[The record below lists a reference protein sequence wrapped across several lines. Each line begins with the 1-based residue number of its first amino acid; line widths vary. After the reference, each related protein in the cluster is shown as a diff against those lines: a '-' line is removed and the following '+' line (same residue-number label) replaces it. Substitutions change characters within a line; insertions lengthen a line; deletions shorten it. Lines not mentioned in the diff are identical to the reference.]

1 MIESF
6 SFCVAITLKQKPDII
21 SCAAMKQHK
30 LEIVLASL
38 FLGAFVAFWLWQNPS
53 LIRGKLRAD
62 EIDRYLTSIDRQVQ
76 QPQTQ
81 KQHFLAR
88 LRSWAEADDGKPVY
102 MLNLMRFYDT
112 LRRSDVPVDFQGTPE
127 ESNAFYERQVAPLLV
142 KRGGYPSI
150 GGKAEGKNLV
160 GFNKAAD
167 DWSRVLMVR
176 YPDRRAFLS
185 LLADPAYGPL
195 VPYKMMAV
203 ELVLVP
209 VAGDVVIP
217 DLRVAFGGVLLIA
230 FLTIA
235 WFRAIRRSA
244 KRPLTTAAV

>member
-1 MIESF
+1 
-6 SFCVAITLKQKPDII
+6 
-21 SCAAMKQHK
+21 
-30 LEIVLASL
+30 
-38 FLGAFVAFWLWQNPS
+38 
-53 LIRGKLRAD
+53 
-62 EIDRYLTSIDRQVQ
+62 
-76 QPQTQ
+76 
-81 KQHFLAR
+81 
-88 LRSWAEADDGKPVY
+88 
-102 MLNLMRFYDT
+102 
-112 LRRSDVPVDFQGTPE
+112 
-127 ESNAFYERQVAPLLV
+127 
-142 KRGGYPSI
+142 
-150 GGKAEGKNLV
+150 
-160 GFNKAAD
+160 
-167 DWSRVLMVR
+167 MVR

-217 DLRVAFGGVLLIA
+217 DLRVAFGGLLLIT